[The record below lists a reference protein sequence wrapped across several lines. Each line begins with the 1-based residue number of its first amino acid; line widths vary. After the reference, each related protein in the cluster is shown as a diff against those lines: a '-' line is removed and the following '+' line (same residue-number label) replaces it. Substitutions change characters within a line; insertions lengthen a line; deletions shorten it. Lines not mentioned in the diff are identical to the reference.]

1 DITVTAKVNNNAADT
16 GKSAT
21 VAFTADV
28 TTAIVTSLTP
38 DITTAQADNMT
49 PVTFTATVKDS
60 SGHLA
65 PNTDISFT
73 TTDGTLSQTTA
84 ITNANGEA
92 TVSLTSATIGDITV
106 TAKVNN
112 NAADTGKSA
121 TVAFTADVTA
131 VIVTDIEPEF
141 PTAAIGFNF
150 ISITATVKDSS
161 GHFVENANVRFDT
174 THGNISPQ
182 QIVTTDV
189 NGQATV
195 NLSGSTPGNA
205 IVTAKVDSNPNDIG
219 RSTTVTFVPEIV
231 RTIPNPE

>member
-1 DITVTAKVNNNAADT
+1 NGEATVSLTSATIGDITVTAKVNNNAADT

-84 ITNANGEA
+84 ITNA
-92 TVSLTSATIGDITV
+92 
-106 TAKVNN
+106 
-112 NAADTGKSA
+112 
-121 TVAFTADVTA
+121 
-131 VIVTDIEPEF
+131 
-141 PTAAIGFNF
+141 
-150 ISITATVKDSS
+150 
-161 GHFVENANVRFDT
+161 
-174 THGNISPQ
+174 
-182 QIVTTDV
+182 
-189 NGQATV
+189 
-195 NLSGSTPGNA
+195 
-205 IVTAKVDSNPNDIG
+205 
-219 RSTTVTFVPEIV
+219 
-231 RTIPNPE
+231 